1 MTGIFGKDAFKAKKS
16 PPKEN
21 FASEALVDLGTQ
33 DKDGDQ

>member
-1 MTGIFGKDAFKAKKS
+1 MAELAIQIAGKKS

-21 FASEALVDLGTQ
+21 FASEALVQLITQ